1 MPLSPRPFPRSL
13 LLFALCVV
21 VCHILNVVLF
31 RATAVGS
38 LLGNTLQILSS
49 LIAAMMC
56 FQAARKQT
64 GFSQSFWTLVGF
76 GMCMWG
82 VADLGWTYYEVFLH
96 AEPPPSSMIR
106 FLSHSSGMFYVM
118 AIFLNQEKTHARVE
132 LEEAL
137 DFVQIGILFF
147 LIYFGA
153 YYLPAQNLGD
163 RDALARELTVVAWV
177 DAGIILLAVSQ
188 WQRGLSTR
196 VRKLFGGLAL
206 YALIYSIGAHIADN
220 FQVAHQTPTGSWFDL
235 AWTIPLLFGAFWA
248 ATWRPVETRDL
259 RRRVRAKSLPEIVF
273 TNCMFAFL
281 PLVILF
287 LAAQLAPG
295 WRLIRFGLLSL
306 SFVCYALRIGL
317 TQFHQQKTA
326 ETVRRQTL
334 AMDSSADGMGI
345 LNEKGLHVYANSSFA
360 RMLGFEGPE
369 SIIGQPWHVVYAFQ
383 EMDRLEPEIRRSLAQ
398 AGKWSSQI
406 LLHRPDGT
414 KLPVELNI
422 SAMPDGGTTCV
433 CRDLSKRAEA
443 EKARAQAEAKY
454 KALVEQVNAITYIAE
469 SGIDGQWFYVS
480 PQVEAILGYTPE
492 EWLGIARRWAQLIHP
507 DDLPTVAAAEE
518 ASKSGTPFQAE
529 FRIKRK
535 DGREVWLNDT
545 AVVVQGSN
553 SHPVMEGIIVD
564 ITERKQ
570 LETQLQQSRKMEA
583 VGRLAGGIAHDFN
596 NLLTIITGYTEL
608 ALSRPTVPP
617 EIRSD
622 IERIENAAG
631 RAAGLVRQ
639 LLAFSRRQ
647 VMQPKT
653 IDLNAIVLNLDKLL
667 RRLMDDNVEMVTQVP
682 ENVGKVKADPA
693 QIEQVI
699 MNLVVNARD
708 AMPNGGRLVVETSNA
723 DLDASYAENHVSMK
737 PGRYVMLAVSDTG
750 VGMDRRTIAHIFE
763 PFYTTKESGRG
774 TGLGLSTV
782 YGIVKQSGGH
792 IWVYSEPGKGSTFKV
807 YLPRVDGPIEEPGG
821 AQPRAL
827 SQRGAE
833 TILLVEDEEEVRD
846 LIHTVLAEH
855 GYDVIPARDPQHA
868 EQLAVSYAGEIHL
881 LLTDV
886 VMPGTSGRELASR
899 ISPHRPGI
907 RVLFMS
913 GYTENVITSGGVL
926 EKGLAFLQK
935 PFSPAVLVEKVREV
949 LNHTPAI

>member
-1 MPLSPRPFPRSL
+1 MSPRPFPRSL
-13 LLFALCVV
+13 LLLALCVV

-106 FLSHSSGMFYVM
+106 FLFHSYGMFFVM

-248 ATWRPVETRDL
+248 ATWRPDETRDP
-259 RRRVRAKSLPEIVF
+259 RQRVRAKSLPEIVF

-287 LAAQLAPG
+287 LAVQLAPG

-414 KLPVELNI
+414 RLPVELNI

-443 EKARAQAEAKY
+443 EKARADAEAKY
-454 KALVEQVNAITYIAE
+454 KTLVEQVNAITYIAE
-469 SGIDGQWFYVS
+469 IGIDGQWFYVS

-492 EWLGIARRWAQLIHP
+492 EWLGIARCWAQLIHP

-553 SHPVMEGIIVD
+553 SRPVMEGIIVD

-782 YGIVKQSGGH
+782 YGIVKQSGGY

-807 YLPRVDGPIEEPGG
+807 YLPRVDGPIEEPG
-821 AQPRAL
+821 ATQPRAL
-827 SQRGAE
+827 SQRGAA
-833 TILLVEDEEEVRD
+833 TILLVEDEQEVRD
-846 LIHTVLAEH
+846 LIHTVLAVH

-899 ISPHRPGI
+899 VSPHRPGI

-913 GYTENVITSGGVL
+913 GYTENVITSGGML

>member
-1 MPLSPRPFPRSL
+1 LAPRPFPRSL
-13 LLFALCVV
+13 LLLALTVV
-21 VCHILNVVLF
+21 ICHVVTVVF
-31 RATAVGS
+31 SGASAFGS
-38 LLGNTLQILSS
+38 LLGNGLQILSS
-49 LIAAMMC
+49 LVAAMMC
-56 FQAARKQT
+56 FRAARKLT
-64 GFSQSFWTLVGF
+64 GFSHSFWTLVGF

-82 VADLGWTYYEVFLH
+82 VADLGWTYYELFLH
-96 AEPPPSSMIR
+96 AEPPPGSMIR
-106 FLSHSSGMFYVM
+106 FLFHSHGMFFVM

-132 LEEAL
+132 FEEAL
-137 DFVQIGILFF
+137 DFVQIGIFFF
-147 LIYFGA
+147 LIYFGM
-153 YYLPAQNLGD
+153 YFLPALNLGA
-163 RDALARELTVVAWV
+163 RDALAREMTVVSCV
-177 DAGIILLAVSQ
+177 DAGIILLAVVQ
-188 WQRGLSTR
+188 WRRGVSTQA
-196 VRKLFGGLAL
+196 RKLFGGLAL
-206 YALIYSIGAHIADN
+206 YTLISAIGAHTAAA
-220 FQVAHQTPTGSWFDL
+220 FQVVHQTPTGSWYDF
-235 AWTIPLLFGAFWA
+235 AWTLPFLFGAFWA
-248 ATWRPVETRDL
+248 ATWQPVETHDP
-259 RRRVRAKSLPEIVF
+259 RRRVRAKSLPEIVL

-287 LAAQLAPG
+287 LAVQLAPG
-295 WRLIRFGLLSL
+295 WRLIRFSLLGL
-306 SFVCYALRIGL
+306 SFVCYALRIGM
-317 TQFHQQKTA
+317 TQFRQQKTA
-326 ETVRRQTL
+326 ETVRRQSL

-345 LNEKGLHVYANSSFA
+345 LNEKGLHAYANSSFA
-360 RMLGFEGPE
+360 RMLGFAGPE
-369 SIIGQPWHVVYAFQ
+369 SIIGQPWRTVYAFQ
-383 EMDRLEPEIRRSLAQ
+383 DMDRLEPEMRRSLAQ

-406 LLHRPDGT
+406 LLHRADGT
-414 KLPVELNI
+414 NLPVELNI

-433 CRDLSKRAEA
+433 CRDLSQRAEA
-443 EKARAQAEAKY
+443 EKARAEAEAKY
-454 KALVEQVNAITYIAE
+454 KMLVEQVNAITYIAE
-469 SGIDGQWFYVS
+469 VGIDGQWFYVS

-492 EWLGIARRWAQLIHP
+492 EWLGIAKRWSQLIHA

-553 SHPVMEGIIVD
+553 THPVMEGIIVD

-617 EIRSD
+617 ELRSD

-647 VMQPKT
+647 VLQPKT
-653 IDLNAIVLNLDKLL
+653 IDLNGVVLNLDKLL
-667 RRLMDDNVEMVTQVP
+667 RRLMDDNVEMVTHVP

-708 AMPNGGRLVVETSNA
+708 AMPNGGRLVVETANA
-723 DLDASYAENHVSMK
+723 DLDAGYAENHVSVK

-750 VGMDRRTIAHIFE
+750 VGMDRRTIVHIFE

-782 YGIVKQSGGH
+782 YGIVKQSGGY
-792 IWVYSEPGKGSTFKV
+792 IWVYSELGKGSTFKV
-807 YLPRVDGPIEEPGG
+807 YLPRVDGPVEEPGV

-833 TILLVEDEEEVRD
+833 TILLVEDEEAVRD
-846 LIHTVLAEH
+846 LIHTVLAEN

-868 EQLAVSYAGEIHL
+868 EQLAATYAREIHL

-899 ISPHRPGI
+899 ITPHRPGI

-913 GYTENVITSGGVL
+913 GYTENVITSGGML

-935 PFSPAVLVEKVREV
+935 PFTPAVLVEKVREV